1 MIWDLIGFIIFGLVV
16 GLLARLVIPGRQRIG
31 LLRTL
36 LLGMA
41 GSVVGGL
48 IASLIGTG
56 DVWELN
62 FIGAIV
68 AIVAAAG
75 LLLAAERAGMLEE
88 GRRDRLG
95 SGSRR

>member
-1 MIWDLIGFIIFGLVV
+1 MLDLIGFLIFGLVV
-16 GLLARLVIPGRQRIG
+16 GLLARLLVPGRQRIG

-36 LLGMA
+36 LLGMV

-48 IASLIGTG
+48 VASLIGTG
-56 DVWELN
+56 DIFELN

-68 AIVAAAG
+68 AIAAAG
-75 LLLAAERAGMLEE
+75 GLLVAAERAGMLEQ
-88 GRRDRLG
+88 GGRDRLS